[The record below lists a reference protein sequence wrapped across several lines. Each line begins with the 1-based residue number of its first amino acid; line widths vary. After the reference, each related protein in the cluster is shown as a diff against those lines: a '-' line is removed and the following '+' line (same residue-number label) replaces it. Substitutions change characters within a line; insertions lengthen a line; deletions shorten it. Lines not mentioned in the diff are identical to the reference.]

1 VKIPGRWRGPH
12 PRDALDADAVAFHH
26 WVRMAQPK
34 TNRSTAES
42 ARPAATRSR
51 WLFWHRKDDVSKAQ
65 KSWLRQNGESIVL
78 AVLVALLVRSSV
90 VEAFWVPSGSMLP
103 TIQIGDHLFVNKL
116 AYGMHLPFVSREI
129 AQWRPLHRGDIVVFR
144 SPVDQQVDLIKRVI
158 AVAGDTVEIR
168 NKRLLINGEAVPDP
182 YANFTDPRVHEATPR
197 DNFGPVTVPPGK
209 FFVMGDNR
217 DQSYDSRYW
226 GFADERD
233 VKGQATF
240 VYWSWDSQNHWLRWN
255 RFGHVIR

>member
-1 VKIPGRWRGPH
+1 MV
-12 PRDALDADAVAFHH
+12 DLHH
-26 WVRMAQPK
+26 CMTHMAQRNP
-34 TNRSTAES
+34 RPVAQPPHAPERLSRFHFWRRHPA
-42 ARPAATRSR
+42 PAATSKSR
-51 WLFWHRKDDVSKAQ
+51 
-65 KSWLRQNGESIVL
+65 LRQNVESLGL
-78 AVLVALLVRSSV
+78 AVLVALVVRSSV

-116 AYGMHLPFVSREI
+116 AYGAHLPFVGVEV
-129 AQWRPLHRGDIVVFR
+129 AHWRPLHRGDIVVFV
-144 SPVDQQVDLIKRVI
+144 SPVQRDIDLIKRIV
-158 AVAGDTVEIR
+158 AVAGDTVEVR
-168 NKRLLINGEAVPDP
+168 NKQLYINGAAVSDP
-182 YANFTDPRVHEATPR
+182 HATYSDPNVRKTDPR

-240 VYWSWDSQNHWLRWN
+240 IYVSLDSRADWAHWVRWD
-255 RFGHVIR
+255 RFGHFIR

>member
-1 VKIPGRWRGPH
+1 MSHRTAAQTTGTTGSREAPASRFAFWRTTDG
-12 PRDALDADAVAFHH
+12 
-26 WVRMAQPK
+26 VRPPK
-34 TNRSTAES
+34 
-42 ARPAATRSR
+42 SR
-51 WLFWHRKDDVSKAQ
+51 
-65 KSWLRQNGESIVL
+65 LRQNVESLLL
-78 AVLVALLVRSSV
+78 AVVVALVVRASV

-116 AYGMHLPFVSREI
+116 AYGMHLPFVDREI
-129 AQWRPLHRGDIVVFR
+129 VQWRPLHRGDVVVFT
-144 SPVDQQVDLIKRVI
+144 SPVDRKIDLIKRVI
-158 AVAGDTVEIR
+158 AVAGDTVEVR
-168 NKRLLINGEAVPDP
+168 DKHLFINGEEVPDSH
-182 YANFTDPRVHEATPR
+182 AVFREQHVRDTVPR
-197 DNFGPVTVPPGK
+197 DRFGPVTVPPGK

-240 VYWSWDSQNHWLRWN
+240 IYWSWDSQVHWVRWD

>member
-1 VKIPGRWRGPH
+1 MSQPSTIRSPASNSPQPARRWRPAFWRRDQQEEGPT
-12 PRDALDADAVAFHH
+12 
-26 WVRMAQPK
+26 K
-34 TNRSTAES
+34 
-42 ARPAATRSR
+42 SR
-51 WLFWHRKDDVSKAQ
+51 
-65 KSWLRQNGESIVL
+65 LRQNVESLVL

-116 AYGMHLPFVSREI
+116 AYGMHLPFVGREI
-129 AQWRPLHRGDIVVFR
+129 AQWRPLRRGDIVVFR
-144 SPVDQQVDLIKRVI
+144 SPVDQRTDLIKRVI
-158 AVAGDTVEIR
+158 AVAGDVVEIR
-168 NKRLLINGEAVPDP
+168 NKQLSINGEAVPDP
-182 YANFTDPRVHEATPR
+182 FANFTDARQKDAVPR

-240 VYWSWDSQNHWLRWN
+240 IYWSWNSQTHWVRWE
-255 RFGHVIR
+255 RFGRYLR

>member
-1 VKIPGRWRGPH
+1 MNKSSRFAFWRSAGGNE
-12 PRDALDADAVAFHH
+12 R
-26 WVRMAQPK
+26 PK
-34 TNRSTAES
+34 
-42 ARPAATRSR
+42 SR
-51 WLFWHRKDDVSKAQ
+51 F
-65 KSWLRQNGESIVL
+65 RQNVESLLL
-78 AVLVALLVRSSV
+78 AVVVALLVRASV

-116 AYGMHLPFVSREI
+116 AYGMHLPFVEQEVT
-129 AQWRPLHRGDIVVFR
+129 QWRPVRRGDVVVFI
-144 SPVDQQVDLIKRVI
+144 SPVDRNIDLIKRII

-168 NKRLLINGEAVPDP
+168 NKRLFINGQEVPDP
-182 YANFTDPRVHEATPR
+182 NAHFTDNHVRDNMPR
-197 DNFGPVTVPPGK
+197 DRFGPVTVPPGK

-240 VYWSWDSQNHWLRWN
+240 IYWSWDSQARWPRWA
-255 RFGHVIR
+255 RFGHFIR